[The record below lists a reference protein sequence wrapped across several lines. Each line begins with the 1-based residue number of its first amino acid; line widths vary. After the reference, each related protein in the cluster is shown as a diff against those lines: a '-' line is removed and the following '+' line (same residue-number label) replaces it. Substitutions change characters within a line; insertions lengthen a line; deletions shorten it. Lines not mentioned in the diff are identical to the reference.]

1 LDKRFAKQKRV
12 YSQKRRVLKTMNNFG
27 LDIWSNKNFIIE
39 DGEIK
44 LNYKSMP
51 SLLEIVNTIRAK
63 GVKGPLIL
71 RFPHL
76 VKRQIKTLYN
86 YFEKAIEE
94 NDYKGSFHAVFPL
107 KVNQFPAAVAAIT
120 SQGAKYN
127 YGLEAGSKAEL
138 ILAMSKTIGSANITV
153 NGFKDEEMLTLGFMA
168 AHSGHNITITIE
180 GLNELETIINVAS
193 KCNLKVPN
201 IGIRVRLH
209 SAGSGI
215 WAKSGGM
222 DAKFGLTSTEIIEA
236 IKLLKDA
243 KLLHKFTMIHFH
255 IGSQISDIAPLKKAL
270 REAGNIYAE
279 LKKMQ
284 ADALSSINIG
294 GGLAVEYD
302 QHEKSHAKNYSIDEF
317 SSSVVFLLGEIM
329 DRKNVTHPDI
339 FTESGRFIVASHAV
353 LITPVLELFSQDY
366 QEKLLHFKDTNPPL
380 IEELIELN
388 RLLNNANCIEYLHD
402 ALDHME
408 SLFTLFD
415 LGYIDLQDRSNAEI
429 LVHNI
434 IKKALYL
441 KSSNPTNELEQ
452 LQIKLQERYLINASV
467 FQSLPDY
474 WGLGQHFPVMPIHHL
489 NTPPLR
495 AASLWDIT
503 CDSDGEIGFN
513 PEKPLYLH
521 DVNINEEDYFLGFF
535 NVGAYQETLGM
546 NHNLFTH
553 PNEYTIAINDTG
565 YDIIDAVESKNI
577 LEILESIGYDKDE
590 ILNHLKNRLA
600 NAGFSTEKEKNDTLL
615 QLERFL
621 HQNSYLRTTT

>member
-1 LDKRFAKQKRV
+1 MK
-12 YSQKRRVLKTMNNFG
+12 NFG
-27 LDIWSNKNFIIE
+27 LNIWANKNFIIE

-51 SLLEIVNTIRAK
+51 SLFEITSQIRAND
-63 GVKGPLIL
+63 VKGPIIL

-76 VKRQIKTLYN
+76 IKRQITTLYN
-86 YFEKAIEE
+86 YFDKAIQE
-94 NDYKGSFHAVFPL
+94 NNYRGSFNAVFPL
-107 KVNQFPAAVAAIT
+107 KVNQFPAVVEAVT
-120 SQGAKYN
+120 DQGAKYS

-138 ILAMSKTIGSANITV
+138 ILAMSKTPKNTNITV
-153 NGFKDEEMLTLGFMA
+153 NGFKDEEMLTLCFIA
-168 AHSGHNITITIE
+168 AQSNHKITVTIE
-180 GLNELETIINVAS
+180 GLNELETIIDVAS

-236 IKLLKDA
+236 VKLLKEA
-243 KLLHKFTMIHFH
+243 KLLSKLTMIHFH
-255 IGSQISDIAPLKKAL
+255 IGSQIADIAPLKKAL

-279 LKKMQ
+279 LKKMD
-284 ADALSSINIG
+284 ADALKSINIG

-302 QHEKSHAKNYSIDEF
+302 QHEKAHARNYSIDEF

-329 DRKNVTHPDI
+329 DAKGVAHPDI

-353 LITPVLELFSQDY
+353 LVTPVLELFSQDY
-366 QEKLLHFKDTNPPL
+366 QEKLLSFKENNPPL
-380 IEELIELN
+380 IEELRELN
-388 RLLNNANCIEYLHD
+388 RLLNNANCIEFLHD

-441 KSSNPTNELEQ
+441 KSANPTNELEQ

-489 NTPPLR
+489 NTTPLR

-521 DVNINEEDYFLGFF
+521 DVNLDEEEYFLAFF

-553 PNEYTIAINDTG
+553 PSEYTI
-565 YDIIDAVESKNI
+565 DITENGFEISHAVESKNI
-577 LEILESIGYDKDE
+577 LEILHTLGYKEDE
-590 ILNHLKNRLA
+590 ILKKLENDLSKST
-600 NAGFSTEKEKNDTLL
+600 FITEKEKCDTLSK
-615 QLERFL
+615 LESYL
-621 HQNSYLRTTT
+621 HQNGYLRTTN

>member
-1 LDKRFAKQKRV
+1 
-12 YSQKRRVLKTMNNFG
+12 LKNFG
-27 LDIWSNKNFIIE
+27 LDIWANKNFVIE

-44 LNYKSMP
+44 LNYKCMP
-51 SLLEIVNTIRAK
+51 SLLEITNTIRRND
-63 GVKGPLIL
+63 VKGPMLL

-76 VKRQIKTLYN
+76 VKRQIETLYS
-86 YFEKAIEE
+86 YFSKAIKE
-94 NDYKGSFHAVFPL
+94 NNYRGSFNAVFPL
-107 KVNQFPAAVAAIT
+107 KVNQFPSAVEAIT
-120 SQGAKYN
+120 SQGKKYN

-138 ILAMSKTIGSANITV
+138 ILAMSKTPSGAHITV
-153 NGFKDEEMLTLGFMA
+153 NGFKDKEMLTLGFMA
-168 AHSGHNITITIE
+168 AQSGHNITITIE
-180 GLNELETIINVAS
+180 GLNELETIIDVAS
-193 KCNLKVPN
+193 ECSLKVPH

-209 SAGSGI
+209 SAGSGV

-236 IKLLKDA
+236 ISLLKNANLLD
-243 KLLHKFTMIHFH
+243 KLNMIHFH
-255 IGSQISDIAPLKKAL
+255 IGSQMSDIAPLKKAL

-279 LKKMQ
+279 LKKMG
-284 ADALSSINIG
+284 AESLSSINIG

-302 QHEKSHAKNYSIDEF
+302 QHITSDSRNYSIDEF

-329 DRKNVTHPDI
+329 NAKGVDHPDI
-339 FTESGRFIVASHAV
+339 FTESGRFISASHAV
-353 LITPVLELFSQDY
+353 LIAPVLELFSQDY
-366 QEKLLHFKDTNPPL
+366 QEKLLNFKAVNPPL
-380 IEELIELN
+380 IAELIDLK

-434 IKKALYL
+434 IKRALYL
-441 KSSNPTNELEQ
+441 KSANPTNELEQ
-452 LQIKLQERYLINASV
+452 LQTKLQERYLINASI

-489 NTPPLR
+489 NTTPLR

-513 PEKPLYLH
+513 PQKPLYLH
-521 DVNINEEDYFLGFF
+521 DVNLDEEDYFLAFF
-535 NVGAYQETLGM
+535 NIGAYQETLGM

-553 PNEYTIAINDTG
+553 PSEYTVNVTDTDFSVTNAI
-565 YDIIDAVESKNI
+565 ESKNI
-577 LEILESIGYDKDE
+577 LDILDSIGYDKEE
-590 ILNHLKNRLA
+590 ILNKLKTDLMKSE
-600 NAGFSTEKEKNDTLL
+600 FITEKEKSDTLA
-615 QLERFL
+615 QLETFVK
-621 HQNSYLRTTT
+621 QNGYLRTTN

>member
-1 LDKRFAKQKRV
+1 
-12 YSQKRRVLKTMNNFG
+12 MNNFG

-39 DGEIK
+39 DGQVK

-51 SLLEIVNTIRAK
+51 SLLQITEEIRLDN
-63 GVKGPLIL
+63 VKGPMIL

-76 VKRQIKTLYN
+76 IKRQIKTLYS
-86 YFEKAIEE
+86 YFDKAIK
-94 NDYKGSFHAVFPL
+94 NNNYQGSFNAVFPL
-107 KVNQFPAAVAAIT
+107 KVNQFPHAVEAIT
-120 SQGAKYN
+120 SQGQQHN

-138 ILAMSKTIGSANITV
+138 VLAMAKTPIGANITV
-153 NGFKDEEMLTLGFMA
+153 NGFKDKEMITLGFIA
-168 AHSGHNITITIE
+168 AQSGHNITLTIE
-180 GLNELETIINVAS
+180 GLGELETIIEVANE
-193 KCNLKVPN
+193 CNLKVPN
-201 IGIRVRLH
+201 IGIRIRLH

-236 IKLLKDA
+236 IKLLRKGD
-243 KLLHKFTMIHFH
+243 LLQHLSMIHFH
-255 IGSQISDIAPLKKAL
+255 IGSQMADIAPLKRAL

-279 LKKMQ
+279 LRKMG
-284 ADALSSINIG
+284 ATELNNINIG

-302 QHEKSHAKNYSIDEF
+302 QHTHSKARNYSIDEF

-329 DRKNVTHPDI
+329 DAKKVKHPNI

-353 LITPVLELFSQDY
+353 LITPVLELFSHDF
-366 QEKLLHFKDTNPPL
+366 QEKHLEFKEVNPPL

-388 RLLNNANCIEYLHD
+388 KLLSNQNCIEYLHD

-408 SLFTLFD
+408 SLLTLFD

-434 IKKALYL
+434 IKKSLYL

-452 LQIKLQERYLINASV
+452 LQVKLQERYLINASI

-474 WGLGQHFPVMPIHHL
+474 WGLNQHFPVMPLHHL
-489 NTPPLR
+489 NTTPLR

-513 PEKPLYLH
+513 PDKPLYLH
-521 DVNINEEDYFLGFF
+521 DVNLDEEDYFLGFF

-546 NHNLFTH
+546 EHNLFTH
-553 PNEYTIAINDTG
+553 PSEYTILIDENG
-565 YDIIDAVESKNI
+565 YEIRNAVESKNI
-577 LEILESIGYDKDE
+577 LDILNSIGYNKDE
-590 ILNHLKNRLA
+590 MLNKLKTDLKKSD
-600 NAGFSTEKEKNDTLL
+600 FITEKEKNDTLAKLETFL
-615 QLERFL
+615 Q
-621 HQNSYLRTTT
+621 QNGYLRTTN

>member
-1 LDKRFAKQKRV
+1 
-12 YSQKRRVLKTMNNFG
+12 MNNFG
-27 LDIWSNKNFIIE
+27 LDIWSNKNFIIQ

-44 LNYKSMP
+44 LNFKCMP
-51 SLLEIVNTIRAK
+51 SLLDITNDIRSK
-63 GVKGPLIL
+63 DVKGPMIL

-76 VKRQIKTLYN
+76 IQRQIKTLYS
-86 YFEKAIEE
+86 YFSKAIKE
-94 NDYKGSFHAVFPL
+94 NNYKGKFNAVFPL
-107 KVNQFPAAVAAIT
+107 KVNQFPAAIEAIT
-120 SQGAKYN
+120 TKGKEYN

-138 ILAMSKTIGSANITV
+138 ILAMSQTSKEANITV
-153 NGFKDEEMLTLGFMA
+153 NGFKDKEMLTLAFIA
-168 AHSGHNITITIE
+168 AQSGHNITVTIE
-180 GLNELETIINVAS
+180 GLNELETIIDIAS
-193 KCNLKVPN
+193 TSSLKVPN

-209 SAGSGI
+209 SAGSGV
-215 WAKSGGM
+215 WAKSAGM

-236 IKLLKDA
+236 INLLKNA
-243 KLLHKFTMIHFH
+243 KLLNKLSMIHFH
-255 IGSQISDIAPLKKAL
+255 IGSQMSDIAPLKKAL

-279 LKKMQ
+279 LKKMG
-284 ADALSSINIG
+284 AVTLSSINIG
-294 GGLAVEYD
+294 GGLAVEYE
-302 QHEKSHAKNYSIDEF
+302 QHMKTTERNYSIDEF

-329 DRKNVTHPDI
+329 DAKSVEHPDI
-339 FTESGRFIVASHAV
+339 FTESGRYIAASHAV

-366 QEKLLHFKDTNPPL
+366 QEKLLNFKDKNPPL
-380 IEELIELN
+380 IEELKELN

-452 LQIKLQERYLINASV
+452 LQTKLQERYLINASV

-489 NTPPLR
+489 NTIPLR

-521 DVNINEEDYFLGFF
+521 DVNLDEEDYFLAFF

-553 PNEYTIAINDTG
+553 PNEYTINISDTDYTITNAI
-565 YDIIDAVESKNI
+565 ESKSI
-577 LEILESIGYDKDE
+577 LDILDSIGYNKEE
-590 ILNHLKNRLA
+590 ILNKLKRDLLSS
-600 NAGFSTEKEKNDTLL
+600 GFITEKEKSDTLS
-615 QLERFL
+615 QLETFL
-621 HQNSYLRTTT
+621 KQNGYLRTTN

>member
-1 LDKRFAKQKRV
+1 
-12 YSQKRRVLKTMNNFG
+12 MNNFG
-27 LDIWSNKNFIIE
+27 LNIWSNQNFIIE
-39 DGEIK
+39 DGQIK
-44 LNYKSMP
+44 LNYKCMP
-51 SLLEIVNTIRAK
+51 SILDITENIRSND
-63 GVKGPLIL
+63 VKGPILL

-76 VKRQIKTLYN
+76 IKKQIRTLYS
-86 YFEKAIEE
+86 YFDKAIKD
-94 NDYKGSFHAVFPL
+94 NNYKGSFNAVFPL
-107 KVNQFPAAVAAIT
+107 KVNQFPNAVQAIT
-120 SQGAKYN
+120 SQGKKFN

-138 ILAMSKTIGSANITV
+138 ILAMSQTTIGAHITV
-153 NGFKDEEMLTLGFMA
+153 NGFKDKEMITLGFIA
-168 AHSGHNITITIE
+168 AQSGHNITLTIE
-180 GLNELETIINVAS
+180 GLGELETIIEVA
-193 KCNLKVPN
+193 KECDLKVPN

-236 IKLLKDA
+236 ITLLSKE
-243 KLLHKFTMIHFH
+243 KMLNHLTMIHFH
-255 IGSQISDIAPLKKAL
+255 IGSQMSDIAPLKRAL

-279 LKKMQ
+279 LRKMG
-284 ADALSSINIG
+284 ADELNNINIG

-302 QHEKSHAKNYSIDEF
+302 QHTLSTSRNYSIDEF

-329 DRKNVTHPDI
+329 NAKKVKHPNI

-366 QEKLLHFKDTNPPL
+366 QEKLLKFKKVNPPIL
-380 IEELIELN
+380 QELVELN
-388 RLLNNANCIEYLHD
+388 KMLSNQNCIEYLHD

-408 SLFTLFD
+408 SLLTLFD

-441 KSSNPTNELEQ
+441 KSANPTDELEQ
-452 LQIKLQERYLINASV
+452 LQVKLQERYLINASI

-474 WGLGQHFPVMPIHHL
+474 WGLNQHFPVMPIHHL
-489 NTPPLR
+489 NSTPLR

-513 PEKPLYLH
+513 PDKPLYLH
-521 DVNINEEDYFLGFF
+521 DINLDEEDYFLGFF

-546 NHNLFTH
+546 DHNLFTH
-553 PNEYTIAINDTG
+553 PSEYTIK
-565 YDIIDAVESKNI
+565 IDDEKYTIVNEVESKNI
-577 LEILESIGYDKDE
+577 LDILESKGYDKTN
-590 ILNHLKNRLA
+590 ILEKLKNDLVISD
-600 NAGFSTEKEKNDTLL
+600 FITEKEKNDTLAK
-615 QLERFL
+615 LETFVE
-621 HQNSYLRTTT
+621 QNGYLRTTN